1 MSRECTILKNRPYFG
16 GNKNQIQVRA
26 LNEIKLYINLIE
38 FNVYTGVSRL
48 IHVVTYPFMVNSDWC
63 IYYEE
68 LGSLNRRGHSKR
80 LCLCE
85 YSVIP
90 YHDGEW
96 EKDRCL
102 LKTDIANLEKL
113 RIKTKN
119 YQPQYYY

>member
-1 MSRECTILKNRPYFG
+1 MKMLLRRPYFG
-16 GNKNQIQVRA
+16 GDKNKTQVRA
-26 LNEIKLYINLIE
+26 LHEIKPYINLIE
-38 FNVYTGVSRL
+38 FNVYTGASRL

-85 YSVIP
+85 YSVVP
-90 YHDGEW
+90 YGDGKW

-102 LKTDIANLEKL
+102 LQTDITSPEKL
-113 RIKTKN
+113 HIVTKD
-119 YQPQYYY
+119 YQPMYY